1 VAADPTLRHLFPKD
15 DGAPNTLD
23 ASAIIRR
30 SRARRLPKRLAV
42 GSVTTL
48 AVAGI
53 VIASVQGVGVVG
65 QPAAQVA
72 QSEAS
77 SEDLSSA
84 SKTATPLSIQGQSAG
99 QEASQFAA
107 GTGQL
112 DEATVPP
119 DSSADYPFAY
129 TATSDSRSA
138 ATINACGGTLGQVP
152 VNDAGLTVSLDFP
165 RVATLSGNAIAGTV
179 TVTNTGDSAVVGT
192 AGTNAVVALSKNNT
206 VLWYTNEPIINTAL
220 NEPSRFEPG
229 ATRSY
234 KASFWPV
241 TCSPGDSA
249 TVRDANGRAYV
260 EAFGRGLPTVT
271 PGDYDLSAFV
281 DFDTNSDVDILGS
294 PLTTITLK

>member
-1 VAADPTLRHLFPKD
+1 MAADPTIRHLFPKD

-99 QEASQFAA
+99 QEASQFSSGTEQLGEAA
-107 GTGQL
+107 IPL
-112 DEATVPP
+112 
-119 DSSADYPFAY
+119 DSSGNYPFTY
-129 TATSDSRSA
+129 TAASNSPSA

-192 AGTNAVVALSKNNT
+192 AGDYAVVALSKNNV
-206 VLWYTNEPIINTAL
+206 VLWYSNLLPTDLVLREPT
-220 NEPSRFEPG
+220 SFEPG

-249 TVRDANGRAYV
+249 TVRNTDGKSYI
-260 EAFGRGLPTVT
+260 EGFGPGLPAVT
-271 PGDYDLSAFV
+271 PGNYDLSAFV
-281 DFDTNSDVDILGS
+281 DFDGGSDVDILGS